1 MPFLVR
7 YEESRVGVSTMR
19 NNVGALTIY
28 LKAVG
33 RSSLLLLFLW
43 PPFLAIWAALD
54 HWGWGSVVWFGIL
67 SLVGLFFAYRIFGP
81 AARDVWRDVFSGRTS
96 LSGRVVRK
104 AITEHSG
111 GSAGPYTYFPSKDYH
126 IIISGRKFDV
136 SKKIHDWLSLDD
148 EVVVHYWPHSETVAR
163 VDRVVRQDLSEKSMR
178 KHDVHRDTVLWK

>member
-1 MPFLVR
+1 
-7 YEESRVGVSTMR
+7 MR
-19 NNVGALTIY
+19 NNVGALNIY

-81 AARDVWRDVFSGRTS
+81 AARDVWRDVFSRRTS
-96 LSGRVVRK
+96 LSGRLVRK
-104 AITEHSG
+104 TITEHSG

-126 IIISGRKFDV
+126 IIISGPIISDRKFDV
-136 SKKIHDWLSLDD
+136 SKKIYDWLSLGD
-148 EVVVHYWPHSETVAR
+148 EVVIHYWPYSETV
-163 VDRVVRQDLSEKSMR
+163 VKVEKSGA
-178 KHDVHRDTVLWK
+178 